1 MSPKD
6 KKEQIWEMNEKTMN
20 WINDLPN
27 IQDDQ
32 DKLIRTIKKEIKK
45 HNSIGSLK
53 WQIAKK
59 IRLFKRHA
67 PQRLK
72 NLLKKTHLHKAL
84 DFNLFN

>member
-1 MSPKD
+1 M
-6 KKEQIWEMNEKTMN
+6 EVAIVVEIEETE
-20 WINDLPN
+20 I
-27 IQDDQ
+27 
-32 DKLIRTIKKEIKK
+32 IKKEIKK
-45 HNSIGSLK
+45 HNSIGSIK

-84 DFNLFN
+84 YFNLFN